1 MSKLGLKNI
10 VDICGY
16 TNIAKYHKLLD
27 DLESNVMDNLILKY
41 IEKSLLSKTRTDIKN
56 IF

>member
-1 MSKLGLKNI
+1 MSKFRLKNI
-10 VDICGY
+10 ADICGY

-41 IEKSLLSKTRTDIKN
+41 I
-56 IF
+56 